1 MNRACADERCA
12 LILAPHGRDAS
23 LAQAIL
29 GEAGLAAE
37 ICPDL
42 DGLCRELARGAEL
55 AVVAEE
61 ALATADLHGL
71 SAWLGAQ
78 PPWSDFPFVLLTR
91 RTGDLERNPAA
102 LRLMSVL
109 GNVAFLERPF
119 HPLTLV
125 SAART
130 ALRARQRQHQARDH
144 LREWEAA
151 AVTLAAAHARTAEI
165 LESIDLA
172 FYAVDHDWRLTYAN
186 RHAER
191 LWGKGREAIVGRVL
205 WELFPG
211 LEVRATEGYRLHLQA
226 ATERRPVHGTYFSV
240 KLGTWVEIHIHP
252 SPTGLSV
259 YFRDITERR
268 RAEAALRESE
278 ARLRLAVEV
287 TGLGTWD
294 IDVRAG
300 TRRWSKEF
308 RAVLGLPPE
317 AEPDP
322 GLFASLIHPEDRD
335 WVNACY
341 RAAYEPAG
349 GGRYKIEFRI
359 RRADDGAERWVL
371 TTGRVFFDEAGRPV
385 RGIGTIVDITGRKRA
400 EQRQALLLA
409 ELNHRAKNLL
419 ALLQAIARQTATHA
433 ATPAAFVAAFEGRLR
448 ALAAA
453 HDLLTASGWSGA
465 GLRVLLERT
474 LAPYRRGATAR
485 LEIVAEDLPLVA
497 AVAQDL
503 SLAVH
508 ELAANAIKHGALSV
522 PEGKVRLTAGMA
534 ATETARELRLVWRET
549 GGPPVARPMTTGFG
563 TTLLSSVLVHQH
575 RGRVELDWR
584 REGLICAMHLP
595 LKATAQQDLVLPD
608 HERSDSVECLVG

>member
-1 MNRACADERCA
+1 VTICA
-12 LILAPHGRDAS
+12 S
-23 LAQAIL
+23 
-29 GEAGLAAE
+29 
-37 ICPDL
+37 
-42 DGLCRELARGAEL
+42 ARRR
-55 AVVAEE
+55 
-61 ALATADLHGL
+61 
-71 SAWLGAQ
+71 
-78 PPWSDFPFVLLTR
+78 PRPWPR
-91 RTGDLERNPAA
+91 RT
-102 LRLMSVL
+102 
-109 GNVAFLERPF
+109 
-119 HPLTLV
+119 
-125 SAART
+125 
-130 ALRARQRQHQARDH
+130 
-144 LREWEAA
+144 
-151 AVTLAAAHARTAEI
+151 RTAEI

-172 FYAVDHDWRLTYAN
+172 FYTVDHAWRLTYVN

-191 LWGKGREAIVGRVL
+191 LWGKGREAILGRVL

-226 ATERRPVHGTYFSV
+226 ATERRPVHGTYLSV
-240 KLGTWVEIHIHP
+240 KLGIWVEINIHP

-259 YFRDITERR
+259 YFRDITERRRAEAALRESEARYRALVETSPDAIHVHQDGHLVFANARAAKLLGAGSPEVLVGRPVFDLVAAESLALARSRTAALSVPGARVGLAELTYCRLDGSLFPVEADAAAVLIDGRLAIQVVWRDITERR

-294 IDVRAG
+294 VDVRAG
-300 TRRWSKEF
+300 TRRWSEEF

-322 GLFASLIHPEDRD
+322 ALFSSLIHPEDRD
-335 WVNACY
+335 WVNARY

-534 ATETARELRLVWRET
+534 ATETARELRLIWRET

-584 REGLICAMHLP
+584 REGLVCAMHLP
-595 LKATAQQDLVLPD
+595 LKATAQQGLVLPD
-608 HERSDSVECLVG
+608 HERGIRTSA

>member
-1 MNRACADERCA
+1 LNRACADERCA

-240 KLGTWVEIHIHP
+240 KLGIWVEIHIHP

-294 IDVRAG
+294 VDVRAG
-300 TRRWSKEF
+300 TRRWSEEF

-322 GLFASLIHPEDRD
+322 ALFSSLIHPEDRD
-335 WVNACY
+335 WVNARY

-419 ALLQAIARQTATHA
+419 ALLQAIARQTATRA

-453 HDLLTASGWSGA
+453 HDLLTASGWRGA

-474 LAPYRRGATAR
+474 LAPYRRDEAAR

-508 ELAANAIKHGALSV
+508 ELAANAVKHGALSV
-522 PEGKVRLTAGMA
+522 PEGKVRLTA
-534 ATETARELRLVWRET
+534 ATAGIGAARELHLVWREA

-584 REGLICAMHLP
+584 REGLVCAMHLP
-595 LKATAQQDLVLPD
+595 LKTTAQQDFMLPD
-608 HERSDSVECLVG
+608 HERGIRRSS